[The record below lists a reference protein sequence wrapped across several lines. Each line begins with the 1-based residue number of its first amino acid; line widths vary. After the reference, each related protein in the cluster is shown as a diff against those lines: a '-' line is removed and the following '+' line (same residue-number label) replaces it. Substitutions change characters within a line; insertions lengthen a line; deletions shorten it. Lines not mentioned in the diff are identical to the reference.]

1 MAQPLLEIEQLRA
14 GYAEPVV
21 GPVSVQVHP
30 GEVIGLAGPN
40 GCGKSTV
47 LSVLTGQARRFS
59 GQVRTDSEAGIAC
72 QSQAPYQGGELPL
85 RGDELLALM
94 GADPATLPEPLQPL
108 LRRRIDRLSGGQRQS
123 LLVWSVL
130 GHPGALV
137 LLDEPTNNLDAR
149 GRQLLIEGLTH
160 LRPGRG
166 ALVISH
172 DADFIRQVC
181 HRVVTLEPG
190 GHLRG
195 TERAA

>member
-1 MAQPLLEIEQLRA
+1 MAQPLLEVEQLQA

-21 GPVSVQVHP
+21 GPISLQVHP

-40 GCGKSTV
+40 GSGKSTV
-47 LSVLTGQARRFS
+47 LSVLTGRAQRFGGRVHTRS
-59 GQVRTDSEAGIAC
+59 GAGIAC

-94 GADPATLPEPLQPL
+94 GADPGILPEPLQPL

-130 GHPGALV
+130 GHPGGLV

-149 GRQLLIEGLTH
+149 GRQLLIEGLTR
-160 LRPGRG
+160 LDARRG

-190 GHLRG
+190 GRLQQ
-195 TERAA
+195 TEAAA